1 MSVIRKENWKSD
13 IRLAVTLLVGG
24 EAVHVPSHAFTLR
37 FRVCNGQTYY
47 DCWRD
52 DGGVYHNCRP
62 NDDGSM
68 LLCFLDNHKLGL
80 GALHC
85 EYYDYAPDSDFADGN
100 KLTVVPQ
107 VLPIELV
114 AGAGDDAEQVDAEV
128 IVAIDGLVGDA
139 QEAIAAATD
148 ASVRANEAAS
158 RAESA
163 TSDAVEA
170 ATDALQRAEEAR
182 QAASAANAAA
192 TRANDAAEAGMDLC
206 ERASETA
213 TSAANAANVA
223 RVNAEMAASVANQA
237 AGRADGAATE
247 AAKAAEHAE
256 AAASLATTAA
266 GKIDVVLDVADGLDN
281 RWSLANY
288 GNVRIVSE
296 GLNDPQR
303 SLRVVFDS
311 LNEITLT
318 ERDGSKLSTSVRGGT
333 TYVVPDGSA
342 LWMNHRTG
350 ELRVGDIAGADDVSL
365 VECSRGLMSGGVF
378 VDLLADYTHHRAASD
393 VAAALEKKAN
403 LTSLYRFAG
412 FSIIADGSPEDA
424 AMAFGPYV
432 DVLSSKLDTYCPG
445 WGDVADHRSILQ
457 LIRWNNAGSYN
468 SEYLFTGAFGDGLRR
483 AASEAHEMGF
493 NSLVFPND
501 LVVHEA
507 GVDML
512 EERIDAVERDKADKS
527 EIVEEIPF
535 VFGEFEHGSGAVYGR
550 YCGSCSLSSIEEG
563 QLIAL
568 HLEHN
573 TVAGTN
579 SLRLT
584 LSNGSTHEADIW
596 EYKYDINSRL
606 VPEPVN
612 GSGEYPEGSVLIL
625 AYSNG
630 MWMITNPAKRPRLMT
645 TNDWG
650 VPIGRIVSGTFLRDN
665 FYVKSEVDS
674 ALSAYA
680 TGAEYDSASKRIYLK
695 HGSDRLTGA
704 YVDATAFIK
713 DGMVDNVTISSGYL
727 VITFNTDSGKEPISL
742 AITDIFNASN
752 YYTKADID
760 NAGYLTSETDPTVPS
775 HVKGI
780 TQANITSWSGK
791 QDAIGDLADIRS
803 GASKGA
809 TAYQKPSGGIP
820 KSDLASAVQT
830 SLGKADTALQSFTE
844 SDPTVPSWAK
854 ASSKPTYTAA
864 EVGALPATTS
874 IPTKTSD
881 LTNDS
886 NFVVDADYVH
896 TDSNYTAAEKSKLSG
911 ISAGAE
917 ANVQSDWSVTETT
930 SDAFIKNKPTIP
942 TESTV
947 SGWGFTKNTGT
958 ITGIKMNGASKGT
971 SGVVDLGTVL
981 TSESDPT
988 VPSWA
993 KNSTKPTYNGGE
1005 VKYTGTT
1012 GNVVTNNTTL
1022 NVAIKAI
1029 DDAIGNVET
1038 LLANI

>member
-1 MSVIRKENWKSD
+1 MATVINAGRVAMVPKGEWSASTAYV
-13 IRLAVTLLVGG
+13 RLDVVYY
-24 EAVHVPSHAFTLR
+24 
-37 FRVCNGQTYY
+37 NGSSY
-47 DCWRD
+47 
-52 DGGVYHNCRP
+52 
-62 NDDGSM
+62 
-68 LLCFLDNHKLGL
+68 
-80 GALHC
+80 
-85 EYYDYAPDSDFADGN
+85 
-100 KLTVVPQ
+100 
-107 VLPIELV
+107 
-114 AGAGDDAEQVDAEV
+114 
-128 IVAIDGLVGDA
+128 VAIQDSTG
-139 QEAIAAATD
+139 QNP
-148 ASVRANEAAS
+148 S
-158 RAESA
+158 
-163 TSDAVEA
+163 
-170 ATDALQRAEEAR
+170 
-182 QAASAANAAA
+182 
-192 TRANDAAEAGMDLC
+192 
-206 ERASETA
+206 TA
-213 TSAANAANVA
+213 T
-223 RVNAEMAASVANQA
+223 
-237 AGRADGAATE
+237 
-247 AAKAAEHAE
+247 
-256 AAASLATTAA
+256 
-266 GKIDVVLDVADGLDN
+266 
-281 RWSLANY
+281 
-288 GNVRIVSE
+288 
-296 GLNDPQR
+296 
-303 SLRVVFDS
+303 
-311 LNEITLT
+311 
-318 ERDGSKLSTSVRGGT
+318 
-333 TYVVPDGSA
+333 TY
-342 LWMNHRTG
+342 WQ
-350 ELRVGDIAGADDVSL
+350 
-365 VECSRGLMSGGVF
+365 
-378 VDLLADYTHHRAASD
+378 LLASGVDPSNYYTKTETD
-393 VAAALEKKAN
+393 TKLEKKAN

-457 LIRWNNAGSYN
+457 LIRLNNAGSYN

-501 LVVHEA
+501 LVVYEA

-512 EERIDAVERDKADKS
+512 EERIAAVERDKADKS

-568 HLEHN
+568 RLEHN

-630 MWMITNPAKRPRLMT
+630 MWIITNPAKRPRLMT

-695 HGSDRLTGA
+695 HGSNRLTDA

-713 DGMVDNVTISSGYL
+713 DGMVDNVTINSGYL

-752 YYTKADID
+752 YYTKAEID
-760 NAGYLTSETDPTVPS
+760 NAGYLTQESDPTVPS

-844 SDPTVPSWAK
+844 SDPTVPAWAK

-864 EVGALPATTS
+864 EVGALPSTTS

-942 TESTV
+942 SKTSDLTNDSGFVQWDTSASQIYGVHAISANGLVISSTTGSASGPYNGKISFLDANLYIFYRNISSFNGLLITDEDDTEYRFPKYQKGEV
-947 SGWGFTKNTGT
+947 ALTKNYY
-958 ITGIKMNGASKGT
+958 
-971 SGVVDLGTVL
+971 
-981 TSESDPT
+981 
-988 VPSWA
+988 
-993 KNSTKPTYNGGE
+993 TKTE
-1005 VKYTGTT
+1005 
-1012 GNVVTNNTTL
+1012 
-1022 NVAIKAI
+1022 I
-1029 DDAIGNVET
+1029 DTKIGDIET
-1038 LLANI
+1038 LLASI